1 MFVTARPG
9 LLVITSCTKRKAAEP
24 DGALRLLD
32 FQDPNRLLHRS
43 EQLSRWQMPAVDMY
57 TGQQHVF
64 LRRGLEHLRQPGSP
78 IITHLR
84 IISAGY
90 GLLDEHDTIVP
101 YEVTFNDMSA
111 AERRHWSQH
120 LKIAQHMRNALGE
133 AQIVAFLLGARYLD
147 AILPLQRLPGQR
159 FLFFAS
165 EHEERRLA
173 GPGVTVVPAGPKQ
186 ASIFGAGLTSL
197 KGRMFELLA
206 QCLVV
211 GGETYWAKLLQGRGG
226 HAVLRDLEEGRQSE

>member
-1 MFVTARPG
+1 MITQSE
-9 LLVITSCTKRKAAEP
+9 LLVITSCTKRKAAKP
-24 DGALRLLD
+24 DGALQLRD

-64 LRRGLEHLRQPGSP
+64 LRRGLERLRQPGSP
-78 IITHLR
+78 IMTHLR

-90 GLLDEHDTIVP
+90 GLLDEHDLIVP
-101 YEVTFNDMSA
+101 YEVTFNDMST

-120 LKIAQHMRNALGE
+120 LKIAQHVRSALAE

-147 AILPLQRLPGQR
+147 AILPLQPLPGQR

-173 GPGVTVVPAGPKQ
+173 EPGVTVVPAGSRQ
-186 ASIFGAGLTSL
+186 VSFFGAGLTSL
-197 KGRMFELLA
+197 KGCMFELLA
-206 QCLVV
+206 QCLVG
-211 GGETYWAKLLQGRGG
+211 GGETYWAELLRGRSG
-226 HAVLRDLEEGRQSE
+226 HAVLCDLKEGQQSE